1 MKKVLK
7 LVMLMLVIVTGMFMS
22 SNHAIADDKEYIVGT
37 NAEYPPFE
45 FVEDGVIKG
54 FDADLIELV
63 SKKVGF
69 KYKWANIDFAGLI
82 PAMQTKKVD
91 IAIAGMSVTPER
103 EKAVNFSIGY
113 LTSNAAILTNKINPI
128 KGMDDLEGKS
138 YGAEIG
144 TTKEAR
150 AQKIKDAKVVPY
162 SNNTGALIALIS
174 GKVDG
179 IVMDESVAKEYYE
192 KNKDTTI
199 YVGALEGEPKAIAFH
214 KDDTELRD
222 KVSKAIQELLD
233 DGTIQKLREKYGI

>member
-1 MKKVLK
+1 MKKVLN
-7 LVMLMLVIVTGMFMS
+7 LVMLMLVIVTGMMMTS
-22 SNHAIADDKEYIVGT
+22 KDVIADDKEYIVGT

-45 FVEDGVIKG
+45 YVEDGIIKG

-69 KYKWANIDFAGLI
+69 KYKWSNIDFAGLI
-82 PAMQTKKVD
+82 PAMQTKKID

-128 KGMDDLEGKS
+128 KGMDDLENKS

-150 AQKIKDAKVVPY
+150 AQKIKGAKVVPY

-192 KNKDTTI
+192 NNKDTTI

-222 KVSKAIQELLD
+222 KVTKAIQELLD
-233 DGTIQKLREKYGI
+233 DGTIQKLKEKYGI